1 MPDFC
6 PDLEMLEL
14 RLSRVTIINDHQR
27 HQLDIA
33 QAALVELHYLAS
45 LPSLSFDESNIADDQ
60 LQAFNNAM
68 VFLER

>member
-14 RLSRVTIINDHQR
+14 RLSRVTITNDYQR
-27 HQLDIA
+27 HLLDIA
-33 QAALVELHYLAS
+33 QAALIELYYLAA

-60 LQAFNNAM
+60 LRAFNNSM